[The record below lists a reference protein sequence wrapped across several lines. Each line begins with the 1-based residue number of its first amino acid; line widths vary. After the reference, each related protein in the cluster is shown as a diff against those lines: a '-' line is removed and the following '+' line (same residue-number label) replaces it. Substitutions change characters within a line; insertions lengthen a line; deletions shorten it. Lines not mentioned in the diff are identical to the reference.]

1 MPDSLPPNGG
11 PSPNDGWDLEGLLS
25 GENVWVPEGM
35 RPVAVTLAVLRSAPA
50 RAELA
55 GEATARAMFRQIMV
69 ARESTP
75 ARSGGETGD
84 ARTLVLQTPAADGGP
99 HLVARPRHSH
109 RRPPRPRRWR
119 WQSKALVGAAA
130 AAVVIA
136 GTALAGTFSGAGGPP
151 GQPGRGPG
159 VTSATSQPA
168 GSAPVANGLEGSAT
182 NEAAP
187 SVSDSQHSSSGP
199 GAALAPDALC
209 RQYWA
214 FFSHPESPASVKA
227 ENDNLQQL
235 SALAGGLWNVNRY
248 CTAYAPLSPGPPA
261 PGSNPGGP
269 DFQDPGSTQGPQ
281 GKNSSGQHGGDGT
294 GNGGTGNGGDG
305 TGNGSNGSGN
315 SSNGTGNG
323 SNGTGNGSNG
333 TGNGSKGSGQG
344 GKSSGAGGLQ

>member
-11 PSPNDGWDLEGLLS
+11 PSPKDGWDLEGLLS

-35 RPVAVTLAVLRSAPA
+35 RPVAVTLAVLRSAPV

-55 GEATARAMFRQIMV
+55 GEATARGMFRQIMA

-75 ARSGGETGD
+75 GRSGGETGD

-99 HLVARPRHSH
+99 HLVSPPRHSH
-109 RRPPRPRRWR
+109 RRPPRRGR

-136 GTALAGTFSGAGGPP
+136 GTALAGTFSGGGPP
-151 GQPGRGPG
+151 GLPGGGPG

-168 GSAPVANGLEGSAT
+168 GTSPVANGLEGSAT
-182 NEAAP
+182 KEAAP
-187 SVSDSQHSSSGP
+187 GVSDNQHSSSGP
-199 GAALAPDALC
+199 DTGPGPGALC
-209 RQYWA
+209 RQYWV
-214 FFSHPESPASVKA
+214 FFSHPESSASVKA

-235 SALAGGLWNVNRY
+235 SELAGGLWNVNRY
-248 CTAYAPLSPGPPA
+248 CTAYAPLSAGPPV

-269 DFQDPGSTQGPQ
+269 DFQDPGSTQGSQ
-281 GKNSSGQHGGDGT
+281 GKNSSSGQHGGNGT
-294 GNGGTGNGGDG
+294 GNGND
-305 TGNGSNGSGN
+305 
-315 SSNGTGNG
+315 GTGNG

-333 TGNGSKGSGQG
+333 TGKGGDGTGKGSNGSGQG

>member
-11 PSPNDGWDLEGLLS
+11 PSPKDGWDLEGLLS

-35 RPVAVTLAVLRSAPA
+35 RPVAVTLAVLRSAPV

-55 GEATARAMFRQIMV
+55 GEATARAMFRQIRV

-75 ARSGGETGD
+75 GRSGGETGD

-99 HLVARPRHSH
+99 HLVPPPRHSH
-109 RRPPRPRRWR
+109 RRPPRRGR
-119 WQSKALVGAAA
+119 WQSKALVSAAA

-151 GQPGRGPG
+151 GQPGGGPG

-168 GSAPVANGLEGSAT
+168 GTGPVANGLEGSAT
-182 NEAAP
+182 KEAAP
-187 SVSDSQHSSSGP
+187 SVSDNQHSSSGLGTDLGP
-199 GAALAPDALC
+199 GALC

-214 FFSHPESPASVKA
+214 FFSHPESSASVKA

-235 SALAGGLWNVNRY
+235 SELAGGLWNVNRY
-248 CTAYAPLSPGPPA
+248 CTAYAPLSAGPPV

-281 GKNSSGQHGGDGT
+281 GKNSSGQHGSD
-294 GNGGTGNGGDG
+294 GTGNGGDG
-305 TGNGSNGSGN
+305 TGK
-315 SSNGTGNG
+315 G
-323 SNGTGNGSNG
+323 SNGTGKGSN
-333 TGNGSKGSGQG
+333 GSGQG